1 MELETKTMDAAN
13 NREIKQAFD
22 EFLRQQIGDSMS
34 VTLVIQI
41 LEALANAAAQIVP
54 LFEEG
59 KAVLSETDA
68 NAVHAALTKAESAT
82 ATLRPQVDAAL
93 AEAAGN

>member
-1 MELETKTMDAAN
+1 
-13 NREIKQAFD
+13 
-22 EFLRQQIGDSMS
+22 MS

-68 NAVHAALTKAESAT
+68 NAVHAALTKAEAAT

-93 AEAAGN
+93 SQAANS

>member
-1 MELETKTMDAAN
+1 
-13 NREIKQAFD
+13 
-22 EFLRQQIGDSMS
+22 MS
-34 VTLVIQI
+34 VTLIIQI

-59 KAVLSETDA
+59 KSVLSETDA
-68 NAVHAALTKAESAT
+68 NAVHDALSKAEAAT

-93 AEAAGN
+93 SQAASA